1 MFKFIKKATSALL
14 ASLMCIPAGI
24 VNISHAA
31 ESNPDGSCTV
41 TLTDTE
47 NGLIQFSED
56 SMNNSS
62 ASQDGYQMMH
72 INDDGEMEE
81 IENDGSLWAF
91 KAGDEVEIECI
102 PDDGYY
108 VETLALKDSETG
120 KTLSQADTVDNVFS
134 FSMPEKNISVE
145 AIFSS
150 TATINIK
157 DEKKSK
163 SSDNDIEYHDIVED
177 MDISKEEVE
186 EVVADVIT
194 ESYIKSN
201 LDEKY
206 ATVGDKISL
215 ANILVVKNSI
225 FDGKYTKED
234 DTIDTVMDSIENNNK
249 DSEESLKKFISQLDS
264 CVIVYDFNKDNDYYV
279 AYANTMIKDK
289 AYTVQ
294 DYAVA
299 LNDVSGTAIDSC
311 IYDEETGLLYI
322 PKDLYMGEEEKD
334 IFLYLQIQFMQVF
347 NKVSR
352 NDDESM
358 ASELHTISV
367 DEDEEQIEL
376 SSYQQEIFSMQTN
389 IKVDKGMDADNLNV
403 VVNGFPMEKDV
414 YAYDSQTGDLVVAV
428 SPASVN
434 SIEVTE
440 DENALSDELLEFM
453 EKSEAA
459 LGLSSGAGMPSKT
472 SVKVDSLDDIPTEG
486 WGGIIPVGLTYTF
499 DTGANSNMENVWIS
513 WSGGGTSDG
522 TDASNF
528 IAALLNNTDTTW
540 YNSVAMNNPFTVH
553 FAQTSDA
560 VEFAAFLKQIGDVGA
575 ACAHVHAPLEGFGD
589 NNYQSYM
596 PPGLDFGAGK
606 IYVRVLDRQDN
617 KPERG
622 KATGYIVLGF
632 VTRKAGGQSG
642 NAAIRIDYEAE
653 VKDAVDPIYLYMF
666 KKSVEDVP
674 KIGSAT
680 LNGAEYEMLFYSK
693 QHFGSAEN
701 AVKKGSQTAR
711 FDTNRIWH
719 SS

>member
-1 MFKFIKKATSALL
+1 M
-14 ASLMCIPAGI
+14 
-24 VNISHAA
+24 
-31 ESNPDGSCTV
+31 
-41 TLTDTE
+41 
-47 NGLIQFSED
+47 
-56 SMNNSS
+56 
-62 ASQDGYQMMH
+62 
-72 INDDGEMEE
+72 
-81 IENDGSLWAF
+81 
-91 KAGDEVEIECI
+91 
-102 PDDGYY
+102 
-108 VETLALKDSETG
+108 
-120 KTLSQADTVDNVFS
+120 
-134 FSMPEKNISVE
+134 
-145 AIFSS
+145 
-150 TATINIK
+150 
-157 DEKKSK
+157 
-163 SSDNDIEYHDIVED
+163 
-177 MDISKEEVE
+177 
-186 EVVADVIT
+186 
-194 ESYIKSN
+194 
-201 LDEKY
+201 
-206 ATVGDKISL
+206 
-215 ANILVVKNSI
+215 
-225 FDGKYTKED
+225 
-234 DTIDTVMDSIENNNK
+234 
-249 DSEESLKKFISQLDS
+249 
-264 CVIVYDFNKDNDYYV
+264 YDFGKENDYYV
-279 AYANTMIKDK
+279 AYANTMIKDT
-289 AYTVQ
+289 AYIVQ
-294 DYAVA
+294 DYAIAVNNNNGE
-299 LNDVSGTAIDSC
+299 LVEGC

-322 PKDLYMGEEEKD
+322 PKDLYMGEEGKD

-347 NKVSR
+347 NKISR
-352 NDDESM
+352 SDDESM
-358 ASELHTISV
+358 TSELHTISV
-367 DEDEEQIEL
+367 DEDKEQVEL
-376 SSYQQEIFSMQTN
+376 SSYSQEIFSLQTSIN
-389 IKVDKGMDADNLNV
+389 VEKGMDAENLNV
-403 VVNGFPMEKDV
+403 VVNGFPMKKDA
-414 YAYDSQTGDLVVAV
+414 YAYNPETGELVVAV

-459 LGLSSGAGMPSKT
+459 LGLSSGAGMPSRT
-472 SVKVDSLDDIPTEG
+472 SVKVDSLDDVPTEG

-575 ACAHVHAPLEGFGD
+575 ACAHVHAPLEGFGYD
-589 NNYQSYM
+589 YGDSVDIPAGM
-596 PPGLDFGAGK
+596 GEKDGK

-632 VTRKAGGQSG
+632 VTRKAGGQSR

-666 KKSVEDVP
+666 KKSGEDVP
-674 KIGSAT
+674 KIGGAT

-693 QHFGSAEN
+693 QHFSSAEN